1 MERKY
6 QTVEYFESEVLGLGI
21 YVTLLP
27 TPINVVFNFNDLC
40 DMLDIESIQKR
51 KRKLSEIDELHKYKL
66 WFKHSDGMPSE
77 ETFITM
83 PAVSKL
89 LTDYGIDIN
98 AMLNR
103 KFETENV
110 VYNALQHFDKYDDN
124 KQEDYS
130 LADQFI
136 LDALYC
142 DSVLVNEANKNLVN
156 LLRQNDTMESVLRHY
171 PQMNY
176 NDFKDDAFI
185 KEFVEMF
192 DNDDNSILEDK
203 GGYIL
208 ESTKKAMME
217 ASMKYNN
224 KRTPEEE
231 EIWRYL

>member
-1 MERKY
+1 MEKNY
-6 QTVEYFESEVLGLGI
+6 VSVEYFESEVLGLGV

-27 TPINVVFNFNDLC
+27 SPINVVFNFNDLC
-40 DMLDIESIQKR
+40 DMLDLKFQKR

-66 WFKHSDGMPSE
+66 WFKPLDGSSTSE

-110 VYNALQHFDKYDDN
+110 VYQALQHFDKYDEN

-142 DSVLVNEANKNLVN
+142 DSIIVNEANKNLVN

-176 NDFKDDAFI
+176 DEYKDDVFI
-185 KEFVEMF
+185 KEFIEMF
-192 DNDDNSILEDK
+192 YNDDNSILEDK

-208 ESTKKAMME
+208 ESTKKAMIE
-217 ASMKYNN
+217 AAGKYNN

-231 EIWRYL
+231 EVWRYL

>member
-1 MERKY
+1 MEKNY
-6 QTVEYFESEVLGLGI
+6 VSVEHFESEVLGLGV

-27 TPINVVFNFNDLC
+27 SPINVVFNFNDLC
-40 DMLDIESIQKR
+40 DMLDLKFQKR
-51 KRKLSEIDELHKYKL
+51 KRKLSEIDELHKHKL
-66 WFKHSDGMPSE
+66 WFKNSDGMPSE

-110 VYNALQHFDKYDDN
+110 VYQALQHFDKYDEN
-124 KQEDYS
+124 KQEEYS

-142 DSVLVNEANKNLVN
+142 DSIIVNEANKNLVN

-176 NDFKDDAFI
+176 DEYKDDVFI
-185 KEFVEMF
+185 KEFIEMF

-208 ESTKKAMME
+208 ESTKKAILE
-217 ASMKYNN
+217 AATKYNS
-224 KRTPEEE
+224 KRTPEDE

>member
-1 MERKY
+1 MEKNY
-6 QTVEYFESEVLGLGI
+6 VSVEYFESEVLGLGV

-27 TPINVVFNFNDLC
+27 SPINVVFNFNDLC
-40 DMLDIESIQKR
+40 DMLDLKFQKR
-51 KRKLSEIDELHKYKL
+51 KRKLSEIDELHKHKL
-66 WFKHSDGMPSE
+66 WFKNSDGMPSE

-89 LTDYGIDIN
+89 LTDYGVDIN

-110 VYNALQHFDKYDDN
+110 VYQALQHFDKYDEN
-124 KQEDYS
+124 KQEEYS

-142 DSVLVNEANKNLVN
+142 DSIIVNEANKNLVN

-176 NDFKDDAFI
+176 DEYKDDVFI
-185 KEFVEMF
+185 KEFIEMF
-192 DNDDNSILEDK
+192 DNDDNIILEDK
-203 GGYIL
+203 GGMYIRIDK
-208 ESTKKAMME
+208 ESDIGSSCK
-217 ASMKYNN
+217 
-224 KRTPEEE
+224 
-231 EIWRYL
+231 I

>member
-1 MERKY
+1 MEKNY
-6 QTVEYFESEVLGLGI
+6 VSVEHFESEVLGLGV

-27 TPINVVFNFNDLC
+27 SPINVVFNFNDLC
-40 DMLDIESIQKR
+40 DMLDMKYNRR
-51 KRKLSEIDELHKYKL
+51 KTYLSKVDELHKYKL
-66 WFKHSDGMPSE
+66 WFKPLDGSSTSE

-89 LTDYGIDIN
+89 LTDYGVDIN

-110 VYNALQHFDKYDDN
+110 VYQALQHFDKYDEN
-124 KQEDYS
+124 KQEEYS

-142 DSVLVNEANKNLVN
+142 DSIIVNEANKNLVT

-176 NDFKDDAFI
+176 DEYKDDMFI
-185 KEFVEMF
+185 KEFIEMF

-208 ESTKKAMME
+208 ESTKKAILE
-217 ASMKYNN
+217 AATKYIS
-224 KRTPEEE
+224 KRTPEDE